1 MYQNNHSDLLKM
13 QELADLGNDVV
24 AYMREITSEEIK
36 QKFSGTDGLEPGQ
49 TYWALFAADGTPLVL
64 ANDQQDISN
73 EAFLSDLKAILP
85 N

>member
-1 MYQNNHSDLLKM
+1 MYQINQNNLLEM
-13 QELADLGNDVV
+13 QELAELGNDVV
-24 AYMREITSEEIK
+24 AYMREISSDEIK
-36 QKFSGTDGLEPGQ
+36 DKFPGTDGLQSGQ

-64 ANDQQDISN
+64 ADDQQGVSN

>member
-1 MYQNNHSDLLKM
+1 MYQNNQNDLLKM
-13 QELADLGNDVV
+13 QELAELGNDGI
-24 AYMREITSEEIK
+24 AYMREISSDEIME
-36 QKFSGTDGLEPGQ
+36 KFPGTEALQSGE

-64 ANDQQDISN
+64 ADDQQHVSN